1 MRHKMSGN
9 PLKACQR
16 KGNPAGMTLTSHINV
31 RAYRPRQVML
41 AKEKPQKN
49 THCLV
54 LLPPNQRKQLGL
66 IMAMALVIGFGLTQ
80 FFHVRIVELRAR
92 IDQLQTSN
100 AAIANEN
107 NRIEAAGVQLTS
119 KTQIVAL
126 AKRKLKLFEPDHG
139 QVRRM

>member
-1 MRHKMSGN
+1 MSGN

-49 THCLV
+49 TLRFV

-66 IMAMALVIGFGLTQ
+66 IVAMALVIGFGLTQ
-80 FFHVRIVELRAR
+80 FFHARIVELRATVH
-92 IDQLQTSN
+92 QLQTRN
-100 AAIANEN
+100 TAIADQNK
-107 NRIEAAGVQLTS
+107 RFEAGDAQVAS
-119 KTQIVAL
+119 KTVIVAI
-126 AKRKLKLFEPDHG
+126 AQRKLKLYIPDHG
-139 QVRRM
+139 QVRRL